1 MAMLKSGDVD
11 RFVNQPGDKYSI
23 FLVYGPDAGLVSER
37 CHKLAR
43 FLVKDATDPFS
54 VTRLDADE
62 AGFDAGRI
70 AEELNTIGLFGSAKL
85 VRLRMGS
92 KAQIAAFIGL
102 LERRAPNL
110 LLIEAGDLSNKSA
123 VRVAVERADFGVALP
138 CYGDEQRDLPA
149 LIDGIL
155 RERGQKISADAKTEL
170 IGLLGSDRL
179 LTRQE
184 IEKLS
189 LYAAG
194 KAQIE
199 SSDIDAIIA
208 DSSALLVDQIIDH
221 VFSGNPAEA
230 DHALERAL
238 QENQA
243 PDYLLSSA
251 LRHAVL
257 LRNARFQ
264 QEAGRS
270 VADIERDS
278 RIFYKRQ
285 AVFRQQLARWTIDA
299 LENAIGLLGDG
310 QHLLRNSKINNKTAL
325 SRTFLTIAVAA
336 RRTRDRQN

>member
-1 MAMLKSGDVD
+1 M
-11 RFVNQPGDKYSI
+11 RINQ
-23 FLVYGPDAGLVSER
+23 V
-37 CHKLAR
+37 H
-43 FLVKDATDPFS
+43 
-54 VTRLDADE
+54 
-62 AGFDAGRI
+62 FDAVI
-70 AEELNTIGLFGSAKL
+70 FD
-85 VRLRMGS
+85 M
-92 KAQIAAFIGL
+92 
-102 LERRAPNL
+102 
-110 LLIEAGDLSNKSA
+110 D
-123 VRVAVERADFGVALP
+123 GV
-138 CYGDEQRDLPA
+138 
-149 LIDGIL
+149 LIDSEPL
-155 RERGQKISADAKTEL
+155 WKIAMFDVFAS
-170 IGLLGSDRL
+170 LGST
-179 LTRQE
+179 LTAHDFQRTVGLRIDQVVE
-184 IEKLS
+184 YWNHEDQWGID
-189 LYAAG
+189 
-194 KAQIE
+194 
-199 SSDIDAIIA
+199 DIH
-208 DSSALLVDQIIDH
+208 SVVDQIIDH

-310 QHLLRNSKINNKTAL
+310 QNLLRNSKINNRTAL

>member
-1 MAMLKSGDVD
+1 
-11 RFVNQPGDKYSI
+11 
-23 FLVYGPDAGLVSER
+23 
-37 CHKLAR
+37 
-43 FLVKDATDPFS
+43 
-54 VTRLDADE
+54 
-62 AGFDAGRI
+62 
-70 AEELNTIGLFGSAKL
+70 
-85 VRLRMGS
+85 
-92 KAQIAAFIGL
+92 
-102 LERRAPNL
+102 
-110 LLIEAGDLSNKSA
+110 LIEAGDLSNKSA

-170 IGLLGSDRL
+170 TGLLGSDRL

-208 DSSALLVDQIIDH
+208 DSSALLVDQI

-310 QHLLRNSKINNKTAL
+310 QNLLRNSKINNRTAL

>member
-54 VTRLDADE
+54 VTRLDVDE

-92 KAQIAAFIGL
+92 KAQIAAFNGL

-189 LYAAG
+189 L
-194 KAQIE
+194 
-199 SSDIDAIIA
+199 
-208 DSSALLVDQIIDH
+208 
-221 VFSGNPAEA
+221 
-230 DHALERAL
+230 
-238 QENQA
+238 
-243 PDYLLSSA
+243 
-251 LRHAVL
+251 
-257 LRNARFQ
+257 
-264 QEAGRS
+264 
-270 VADIERDS
+270 
-278 RIFYKRQ
+278 
-285 AVFRQQLARWTIDA
+285 
-299 LENAIGLLGDG
+299 
-310 QHLLRNSKINNKTAL
+310 
-325 SRTFLTIAVAA
+325 
-336 RRTRDRQN
+336 